1 MYVGLSEQI
10 ASQSASS
17 FNGLD
22 RFITLLIA
30 AYCVWCVKNALSTG
44 TIPLKFSTIRRS
56 ELTPLFWFA
65 VVIHCVGGLWL
76 FIGAITGKLHW

>member
-1 MYVGLSEQI
+1 MCVVLNEQI
-10 ASQSASS
+10 ASQSAIG

-22 RFITLLIA
+22 RFIALLLA
-30 AYCVWCVKNALSTG
+30 VYCVWCVANGLSTG

-56 ELTPLFWFA
+56 EMAPLFWFA
-65 VVIHCVGGLWL
+65 VVMHCVGGVWL